1 MHSRTK
7 ESSRLKGRHSKRR
20 TSVAK
25 QLPRKASNLERMT
38 STSLRKTG
46 KTMTR
51 RVKMRTT
58 LERPRQTLTKTEWAE
73 SQGLATIIEARVE
86 VVMQDPNASLVR
98 LLGRLVVAGRPLQ
111 LLQEVVSQTNADE
124 EASDL
129 ATISLKGDFTQREKA
144 GDRSELPS

>member
-1 MHSRTK
+1 
-7 ESSRLKGRHSKRR
+7 
-20 TSVAK
+20 
-25 QLPRKASNLERMT
+25 
-38 STSLRKTG
+38 
-46 KTMTR
+46 MTR